1 MKKRIIISLVL
12 VVFIIIMLGIF
23 VSRNSNKVKNE
34 NKANSNSNIVVNN
47 TTEVNEKKEENVNS
61 SSNKIENNKAEK
73 SDKKEEKA
81 NNTSLTTN
89 SSNNS
94 VSEKNDGYEII
105 VSKKELTIEKGKEAS
120 FDITFTNP
128 DESSI
133 REYIKCEDQS
143 EIITV
148 KYTPLENKKITVEV
162 EALKEGETEILVCD
176 YNYPDKKEIVKVKIV
191 E

>member
-47 TTEVNEKKEENVNS
+47 TTEVNEKKEENINS
-61 SSNKIENNKAEK
+61 SSNKIENNKAEE

-89 SSNNS
+89 NS
-94 VSEKNDGYEII
+94 ESKKNDGYEII

-176 YNYPDKKEIVKVKIV
+176 YNYPDRKEIVKVNVV